1 MHQDSRYGAQRRC
14 PPPMRRE
21 PSCQENFEECQTE
34 HNLACQ
40 KKLLLIDITS
50 TANLAPVNELKVGRK
65 IAEKRS
71 LGFLGAKAS
80 ATDRVS
86 AGHWAKTLPILE
98 WRARFPLNSVNCV
111 DGN

>member
-1 MHQDSRYGAQRRC
+1 MHIKTFFRLSV
-14 PPPMRRE
+14 
-21 PSCQENFEECQTE
+21 ECLLRSVKQLI
-34 HNLACQ
+34 LACQ